1 MQIETIERNNKKV
14 LKKTKKDGTITYS
27 MKGAY
32 LGTDKKTGKQV
43 TTTITAPTLKA
54 LDRKYLEAKR
64 KFEENDSTRKNIIS
78 IGTIQELSEIWYNSY
93 KSWVSSDNTRNKVR
107 GYLDTYIIP
116 KFGDYKMDAIESTEV
131 QKWVDQLAEQARIEV
146 NKGKRKADKGKASD
160 YGAIIHKLIDI
171 LDFGMVHFNL
181 KKNPAKQVRI
191 PPKPKPAQKRIQ
203 VLHEQDI
210 AIWLNYL
217 DTLPNTRANRRFKII
232 CNTLLASAL
241 RINEL
246 LALEIDDLLFDTS
259 EINVNKTL
267 MWKKGDKKLGTKG
280 KVVCKNSAKTDS
292 GNRKVSVP
300 ISILK
305 DLRDFNNEMN
315 RYFEKHGLPK
325 SKLIFPTIYGNYMT
339 DRNERA
345 TLTRR
350 LHEIGL
356 PNYGF
361 HLFRHTHAS
370 LMLNSGADWK
380 ELQERMGH
388 KSISTT
394 MDIYA
399 ELDPNRKN
407 EAVDILMKR
416 LAKIKGDN

>member
-1 MQIETIERNNKKV
+1 
-14 LKKTKKDGTITYS
+14 
-27 MKGAY
+27 
-32 LGTDKKTGKQV
+32 
-43 TTTITAPTLKA
+43 
-54 LDRKYLEAKR
+54 
-64 KFEENDSTRKNIIS
+64 
-78 IGTIQELSEIWYNSY
+78 
-93 KSWVSSDNTRNKVR
+93 
-107 GYLDTYIIP
+107 
-116 KFGDYKMDAIESTEV
+116 
-131 QKWVDQLAEQARIEV
+131 
-146 NKGKRKADKGKASD
+146 
-160 YGAIIHKLIDI
+160 
-171 LDFGMVHFNL
+171 MVHFNL

-259 EINVNKTL
+259 EINVSKTL

-300 ISILK
+300 ISILQ
-305 DLRDFNNEMN
+305 DLRDFNSEMN
-315 RYFEKHGLPK
+315 SYFEKHGLPK

-399 ELDPNRKN
+399 KLDPNRKN

-416 LAKIKGDN
+416 LAKIKKTQ

>member
-1 MQIETIERNNKKV
+1 
-14 LKKTKKDGTITYS
+14 
-27 MKGAY
+27 
-32 LGTDKKTGKQV
+32 
-43 TTTITAPTLKA
+43 
-54 LDRKYLEAKR
+54 
-64 KFEENDSTRKNIIS
+64 
-78 IGTIQELSEIWYNSY
+78 
-93 KSWVSSDNTRNKVR
+93 
-107 GYLDTYIIP
+107 
-116 KFGDYKMDAIESTEV
+116 
-131 QKWVDQLAEQARIEV
+131 
-146 NKGKRKADKGKASD
+146 
-160 YGAIIHKLIDI
+160 
-171 LDFGMVHFNL
+171 
-181 KKNPAKQVRI
+181 
-191 PPKPKPAQKRIQ
+191 
-203 VLHEQDI
+203 
-210 AIWLNYL
+210 
-217 DTLPNTRANRRFKII
+217 
-232 CNTLLASAL
+232 
-241 RINEL
+241 
-246 LALEIDDLLFDTS
+246 
-259 EINVNKTL
+259 

-300 ISILK
+300 ISILQ

-315 RYFEKHGLPK
+315 IYFEKHGLPK